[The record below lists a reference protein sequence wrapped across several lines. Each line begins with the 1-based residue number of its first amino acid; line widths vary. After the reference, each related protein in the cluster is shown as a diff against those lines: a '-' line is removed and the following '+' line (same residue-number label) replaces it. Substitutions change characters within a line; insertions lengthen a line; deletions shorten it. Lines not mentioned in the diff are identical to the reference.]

1 MTEKRSLQSLI
12 ADNPAMVIL
21 FGLCPAVAATSDVRA
36 ALGMSALLL
45 IILVLTAGILS
56 ALQKL
61 IPQQATI
68 PAVFLVA
75 AGVTS
80 VIELLV
86 HALFPP
92 VYQLLGIYIS
102 VLSVDLLVFAFGREA
117 LSQRIDK
124 VLGLSLKYGLFF
136 ALILLPVAALR
147 EVLGAG
153 SFAGVEITALNDVRI
168 PVFIQSAGGFMAL
181 ACAAA
186 VLNHKNGKTN
196 VTAWFSEWTDSF
208 TEKSPEGE
216 EGSES

>member
-1 MTEKRSLQSLI
+1 M
-12 ADNPAMVIL
+12 AP
-21 FGLCPAVAATSDVRA
+21 CPKNK
-36 ALGMSALLL
+36 
-45 IILVLTAGILS
+45 AGIQNQGDAIIIRNRFPLRYNNQFFS
-56 ALQKL
+56 DFNGL
-61 IPQQATI
+61 I
-68 PAVFLVA
+68 VFTPVVFP
-75 AGVTS
+75 VT
-80 VIELLV
+80 
-86 HALFPP
+86 
-92 VYQLLGIYIS
+92 
-102 VLSVDLLVFAFGREA
+102 VLYSGA
-117 LSQRIDK
+117 
-124 VLGLSLKYGLFF
+124 LGLSVKYGLFF

-216 EGSES
+216 EGSLQALRN